1 MYVCIAIITI
11 IIIGAPRRMCIR
23 FIVHLGGGGGGG
35 QTASVAAAVAPTAGF
50 LAPCRRPPGP
60 SSMMSACVC
69 VCKQCG
75 INLGQASRARA
86 EDVSPTT
93 SVKENGKMG

>member
-11 IIIGAPRRMCIR
+11 LIIGAPRRMCIR
-23 FIVHLGGGGGGG
+23 FIVHLGGGGGG

-69 VCKQCG
+69 VCV
-75 INLGQASRARA
+75 NNVELTLARRRAR
-86 EDVSPTT
+86 EPKT
-93 SVKENGKMG
+93 SRRRRV